1 MPAKKTKSATKKS
14 AVKKPT
20 ANKTSNSKQNELII
34 VMIISLI
41 LGLGGGYLIGANNTE
56 DSSATTVSTET
67 AKDSHMHMST
77 FDVPADQAPKVE
89 LVVSEDA
96 KSGYNIKII
105 TTDFTFTPEDVNGEN
120 VIGEGH
126 AHLYVDGEKIGRVY
140 GNYYHYGGSFEGTKS
155 FRVTLNANDHSD
167 YTVDGVAIE
176 STAKVTHNSS
186 DPDHD
191 EMHMD
196 SEMKSENEMHSDDT
210 MHSDM

>member
-1 MPAKKTKSATKKS
+1 MPAKKTKSAAKKS
-14 AVKKPT
+14 AT
-20 ANKTSNSKQNELII
+20 NKSTTKRTNSSKQNELII

-41 LGLGGGYLIGANNTE
+41 LGLGGGYLIGASASE
-56 DSSATTVSTET
+56 DTSASVATTEMTPMPHSSVYEVSPEN
-67 AKDSHMHMST
+67 
-77 FDVPADQAPKVE
+77 APKVE
-89 LVVSEDA
+89 LVVTEDA

-105 TTDFTFTPEDVNGEN
+105 TTDFTFTPENANEEN
-120 VIGEGH
+120 ILGEGH
-126 AHLYVDGEKIGRVY
+126 AHLYVNGEKIGRVY
-140 GNYYHYGGSFEGTKS
+140 SNYYHYGGSFEGTKT
-155 FRVTLNANDHSD
+155 FKVTLNANDHSE